1 MENIRTRFAPS
12 PTGYIHVGNVR
23 SALYPYLVARQA
35 FVNGDQNAR
44 FILRIE
50 DTDQTRFVAGAEDLI
65 VDTLRWLGLN
75 WDEGPGAS
83 SNFAQNS
90 VQTTVKN
97 SVGEDVREIGKFG
110 PYHQTARREIYYK
123 YAQKLIDAGFAYA
136 DTTSA
141 DDIASYR
148 AECERSGQP
157 FLFRNIRPDNP
168 PEWTPGTSERTTLP
182 LRFKVKELKKYSW
195 HDEVFGDLSAGAEV
209 LDDFILIK
217 SDGLPTY
224 NFAHVVDDNE
234 QHITHVIRGQ
244 EYISSMPR
252 YLALYDALGIE
263 WPIFA
268 HLPHIM
274 RPDGKK
280 KLGKRDGAK
289 SVAEYRADGI
299 LPEAMLNFLALLG
312 WNPGAGSEQ
321 EIFTI
326 DDLVKQFDLSH
337 VQKSGARFDEN
348 HLLWMNGAW
357 IRKLSVEDFSKLS
370 NDATQFWG
378 EGAKAATPEF
388 RNQVLRV
395 VADRLKT
402 LRDLPSLTE
411 YFFARPTPNWTMVDN
426 NKQLRKMPRY
436 ELKQLLESARDMLNN
451 LTADDFVNADSV
463 QSTLNELLAAT
474 GQKPVILFSIIR
486 FALTWAPFS
495 PGLPET
501 IATLGKAE
509 TIARL
514 DDAITTAL

>member
-1 MENIRTRFAPS
+1 
-12 PTGYIHVGNVR
+12 
-23 SALYPYLVARQA
+23 
-35 FVNGDQNAR
+35 
-44 FILRIE
+44 
-50 DTDQTRFVAGAEDLI
+50 
-65 VDTLRWLGLN
+65 
-75 WDEGPGAS
+75 
-83 SNFAQNS
+83 
-90 VQTTVKN
+90 
-97 SVGEDVREIGKFG
+97 
-110 PYHQTARREIYYK
+110 
-123 YAQKLIDAGFAYA
+123 
-136 DTTSA
+136 
-141 DDIASYR
+141 
-148 AECERSGQP
+148 
-157 FLFRNIRPDNP
+157 
-168 PEWTPGTSERTTLP
+168 
-182 LRFKVKELKKYSW
+182 
-195 HDEVFGDLSAGAEV
+195 
-209 LDDFILIK
+209 
-217 SDGLPTY
+217 
-224 NFAHVVDDNE
+224 
-234 QHITHVIRGQ
+234 
-244 EYISSMPR
+244 
-252 YLALYDALGIE
+252 
-263 WPIFA
+263 
-268 HLPHIM
+268 
-274 RPDGKK
+274 
-280 KLGKRDGAK
+280 
-289 SVAEYRADGI
+289 
-299 LPEAMLNFLALLG
+299 MLNFLALLG